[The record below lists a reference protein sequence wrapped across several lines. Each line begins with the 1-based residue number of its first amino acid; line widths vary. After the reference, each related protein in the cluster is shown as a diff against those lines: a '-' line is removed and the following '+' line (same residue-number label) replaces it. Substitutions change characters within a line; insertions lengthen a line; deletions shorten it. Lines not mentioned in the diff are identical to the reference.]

1 MEYKEMNEETA
12 ESKLLREKDE
22 EINTLKDVIA
32 EQAKAQL
39 RFKRDYLELT
49 ERNLEVIAQKR
60 RLLVENN
67 DYCVKVGEIKD
78 LLKLAQECAD
88 DTTKSQRQRNISK
101 IKVEA
106 LQDVIDILE
115 GNENEDIKTGTDS
128 LKK

>member
-49 ERNLEVIAQKR
+49 ERNREVIAQKR